1 MAEHAA
7 HLTSGGP
14 LDPNRP
20 SIFEVLAQQSL
31 MNTVRPAI
39 KHAVRVFAERYPEQL
54 GRVMQFYDEIYLVF
68 DTIVEYYFLKAC
80 GGSFAENFYD
90 LKRVSS
96 SSPDLSP
103 LPFSLRLRA
112 TVCLVLIPYVQQKM
126 NSFFQDLQYRH
137 GQDLA
142 FFSFLQRNLNL
153 KQRLLRIYLSVY
165 PYVNSAWEVVKLA
178 YTLSYML
185 RGGRWHCPTIHF
197 SGTQLCRLGPDDQF
211 QDSLFTLDIASW
223 SRLSTSGKLLAALR
237 VILRLTAACLT
248 TSLSVGVFFLQF
260 LEWWY
265 ASDSSAPSLT
275 ALPIPDAPMQEKLK
289 GVHHQTCPLCMRFRT
304 NSTALSVSG
313 FVFCY
318 LCINEHVKKEN
329 CCPIT
334 GYPATSEHLV
344 KIYEQD
350 L

>member
-7 HLTSGGP
+7 HITSGGP

-31 MNTVRPAI
+31 MSTIRPAI
-39 KHAVRVFAERYPEQL
+39 QHAIRVIAERYPAQMGKIL
-54 GRVMQFYDEIYLVF
+54 QYYDELFLLF
-68 DTIVEYYFLKAC
+68 DAFIQSYFLKTC

-90 LKRVSS
+90 LKRVPSS
-96 SSPDLSP
+96 STKSSSL
-103 LPFSLRLRA
+103 SLRLRMRVTA
-112 TVCLVLIPYVQQKM
+112 CLVLVPYVRQKM
-126 NSFFQDLQYRH
+126 DRLFEDLQYKY
-137 GQDLA
+137 GQDLD
-142 FFSFLQRNLNL
+142 FFSFLQENLSL
-153 KQRLLRIYLSVY
+153 RQRLLRLYLSIY
-165 PYVNSAWEVVKLA
+165 PYIHTGWEVVTLT
-178 YTLSYML
+178 YILSYML
-185 RGGRWHCPTIHF
+185 HEGRWHCPTVHL
-197 SGTQLCRLGPDDQF
+197 SGTRLCRINPDDEK
-211 QDSLFTLDIASW
+211 QDSAFVTDFSTW
-223 SRLSTSGKLLAALR
+223 SQLGLSGKILAALR
-237 VILRLTAACLT
+237 VVLKLTAACVT

-275 ALPIPDAPMQEKLK
+275 ALPIPPAPKQEKLE
-289 GVHHQTCPLCMRFRT
+289 GVSHKVCPLCMGPRS

-313 FVFCY
+313 YVFCY
-318 LCINEHVKKEN
+318 PCIVEHVRREK

-334 GYPATSEHLV
+334 GYPASSEHLV